1 MRAPFHDGAR
11 QFKARENILKIIE
24 KIYCQKANYF
34 SKMENEDIRESWEW
48 ETDFEQSFCLDIGEH
63 ECLERGQQN
72 WQNRSWT
79 ETLRHFVQ
87 LRNG

>member
-1 MRAPFHDGAR
+1 
-11 QFKARENILKIIE
+11 
-24 KIYCQKANYF
+24 
-34 SKMENEDIRESWEW
+34 MENEDIRESWEW

-72 WQNRSWT
+72 WRNRSWT